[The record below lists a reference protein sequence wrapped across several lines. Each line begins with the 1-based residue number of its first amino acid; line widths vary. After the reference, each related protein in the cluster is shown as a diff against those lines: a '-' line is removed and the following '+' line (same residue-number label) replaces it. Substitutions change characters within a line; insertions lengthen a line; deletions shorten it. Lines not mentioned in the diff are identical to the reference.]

1 MLWYE
6 RVPLPSISTNAT
18 HGTAWTNTI
27 SVDDM
32 AAVVAQF
39 RLGAEIPGFRSFFPL
54 PLCHIGCPTRL
65 FATDMPA
72 MPSSPRSDM
81 ETDLTK
87 LSSPRIFLV
96 RMLVF
101 LVLCALI
108 GIVLYKQIV
117 VAFFANPG
125 LNALIGAV
133 LLIGIIL
140 SFRQVIRLYPEVRWV
155 NNFRIAD
162 PGLAVDRRPT
172 LLAPMAAILG
182 GERSGRMSISQ
193 QTMRHLLDSIATR
206 LDEARDISRYMTG
219 LLVFLGL
226 LGTFWGLIETV
237 GSVGK
242 VIDGLKVG
250 GDAGALFDTLKE
262 GLAAPLGGM
271 GISFSSSLFG
281 LAGSLIL
288 GFLDLQSS
296 QAQNRF
302 YTDLEDW
309 LATTVREYSSG
320 DGGAVAVAGGS
331 GNLQHAIERLRVAV
345 EEGAGT
351 RGTTAAMA
359 NLAEA
364 IQGLVAH
371 MRTEQQMI
379 REWADGQG
387 EQNREIKRLLER
399 LARQPEK
406 S

>member
-1 MLWYE
+1 M
-6 RVPLPSISTNAT
+6 I
-18 HGTAWTNTI
+18 
-27 SVDDM
+27 
-32 AAVVAQF
+32 
-39 RLGAEIPGFRSFFPL
+39 
-54 PLCHIGCPTRL
+54 
-65 FATDMPA
+65 PA
-72 MPSSPRSDM
+72 MPSGASPRSTIDI
-81 ETDLTK
+81 EYTK
-87 LSSPRIFLV
+87 LSSPSVFLV

-101 LVLCALI
+101 LVLCTLV
-108 GIVLYKQIV
+108 GVVLYKQIIL
-117 VAFFANPG
+117 AFFANPG

-133 LLIGIIL
+133 LFIGIVL
-140 SFRQVIRLYPEVRWV
+140 AFRQVIRLYPEVSWV

-162 PGLAVDRRPT
+162 PGLAPARHPK

-182 GERSGRMSISQ
+182 GERSGRMSITQ
-193 QTMRHLLDSIATR
+193 TTMRHLLDSIATR

-309 LATTVREYSSG
+309 LATTVREYGSG
-320 DGGAVAVAGGS
+320 EVAVAAATGGGVAS
-331 GNLQHAIERLRVAV
+331 GELQAAVERLRSVL
-345 EEGAGT
+345 EEGSGS

-359 NLAEA
+359 SLAEA
-364 IQGLVAH
+364 IQALVSH

-387 EQNREIKRLLER
+387 EQNREIRRLLER

-406 S
+406 G

>member
-1 MLWYE
+1 
-6 RVPLPSISTNAT
+6 
-18 HGTAWTNTI
+18 
-27 SVDDM
+27 
-32 AAVVAQF
+32 
-39 RLGAEIPGFRSFFPL
+39 
-54 PLCHIGCPTRL
+54 
-65 FATDMPA
+65 MPA
-72 MPSSPRSDM
+72 GPSSRSAM
-81 ETDLTK
+81 EIELNK

-101 LVLCALI
+101 LVLCGLLLV
-108 GIVLYKQIV
+108 VLYKPIIR
-117 VAFFANPG
+117 AFFANPG

-140 SFRQVIRLYPEVRWV
+140 SFRQVIRLYPEVSWV

-162 PGLAVDRRPT
+162 PGLAVDRHPT

-182 GERSGRMSISQ
+182 GERTGRMTISQ

-262 GLAAPLGGM
+262 GLAAPLSGM

-309 LATTVREYSSG
+309 LASTVREY
-320 DGGAVAVAGGS
+320 AGEGS
-331 GNLQHAIERLRVAV
+331 GPSGELQAAVERLRLTL
-345 EEGAGT
+345 EEGGAS

-364 IQGLVAH
+364 IQGLVSH

-387 EQNREIKRLLER
+387 EQNREIKKLLER
-399 LARQPEK
+399 IARQPEK
-406 S
+406 N

>member
-1 MLWYE
+1 M
-6 RVPLPSISTNAT
+6 
-18 HGTAWTNTI
+18 
-27 SVDDM
+27 
-32 AAVVAQF
+32 
-39 RLGAEIPGFRSFFPL
+39 
-54 PLCHIGCPTRL
+54 PTRS
-65 FATDMPA
+65 A
-72 MPSSPRSDM
+72 M
-81 ETDLTK
+81 EVELTK

-101 LVLCALI
+101 LVLCALVMV
-108 GIVLYKQIV
+108 VLYKQIIQ
-117 VAFFANPG
+117 AFFANPG
-125 LNALIGAV
+125 LNALIGLV
-133 LLIGIIL
+133 LLVGIIL
-140 SFRQVIRLYPEVRWV
+140 AFRQAIRLYPEVAWV

-162 PGLAVDRRPT
+162 PGLAVARHPT

-182 GERSGRMSISQ
+182 GERTGRMTISQ

-250 GDAGALFDTLKE
+250 GDAGALFETLKG

-309 LATTVREYSSG
+309 LATTVREYGSETPAG
-320 DGGAVAVAGGS
+320 DMQA
-331 GNLQHAIERLRVAV
+331 AIDRLRGAV
-345 EEGAGT
+345 EEGGSS
-351 RGTTAAMA
+351 RSTTAAMA

-399 LARQPEK
+399 LAKQPEK

>member
-1 MLWYE
+1 MPTSS
-6 RVPLPSISTNAT
+6 RST
-18 HGTAWTNTI
+18 
-27 SVDDM
+27 
-32 AAVVAQF
+32 
-39 RLGAEIPGFRSFFPL
+39 
-54 PLCHIGCPTRL
+54 
-65 FATDMPA
+65 
-72 MPSSPRSDM
+72 M
-81 ETDLTK
+81 ELEFTK
-87 LSSPRIFLV
+87 LASPRIFLV

-101 LVLCALI
+101 LVLCSLVMV
-108 GIVLYKQIV
+108 VLYRQIIT
-117 VAFFANPG
+117 AFFANPG
-125 LNALIGAV
+125 LNALIGLV

-140 SFRQVIRLYPEVRWV
+140 SFRQVVRLYPEVAWV
-155 NNFRIAD
+155 NNFRVAD
-162 PGLAVDRRPT
+162 PGLALARHPT

-182 GERSGRMSISQ
+182 GERSGRMTISQ

-309 LATTVREYSSG
+309 LATTVRGYSGETGPSG
-320 DGGAVAVAGGS
+320 DLQAAVDRLRTSLEDGGS
-331 GNLQHAIERLRVAV
+331 SR
-345 EEGAGT
+345 
-351 RGTTAAMA
+351 TTTTAMA

-364 IQGLVAH
+364 IQGLVTH

-387 EQNREIKRLLER
+387 EQSREIKKLLER
-399 LARQPEK
+399 IARQPENN
-406 S
+406 

>member
-1 MLWYE
+1 
-6 RVPLPSISTNAT
+6 
-18 HGTAWTNTI
+18 
-27 SVDDM
+27 
-32 AAVVAQF
+32 
-39 RLGAEIPGFRSFFPL
+39 
-54 PLCHIGCPTRL
+54 
-65 FATDMPA
+65 
-72 MPSSPRSDM
+72 MPSGTSPRSTID
-81 ETDLTK
+81 TDYTK
-87 LSSPRIFLV
+87 LSSPSVFLV

-101 LVLCALI
+101 LVLCALV
-108 GIVLYKQIV
+108 GVVLYKQIIQ
-117 VAFFANPG
+117 AFFANPG
-125 LNALIGAV
+125 LNALIGGV
-133 LLIGIIL
+133 MFIGIIL
-140 SFRQVIRLYPEVRWV
+140 AFRQVIRLYPEVSWV

-162 PGLAVDRRPT
+162 PGLAPARHPK

-182 GERSGRMSISQ
+182 GERSGRMTMTQ
-193 QTMRHLLDSIATR
+193 TTMRHLLDSIATR

-250 GDAGALFDTLKE
+250 GDSGALFDTLKE

-309 LATTVREYSSG
+309 LATTVREY
-320 DGGAVAVAGGS
+320 GGGEVAVASSGGVAS
-331 GNLQHAIERLRVAV
+331 GELQAAVERLRIVL
-345 EEGAGT
+345 EEGTAS
-351 RGTTAAMA
+351 RSTTASMA
-359 NLAEA
+359 SLAEA
-364 IQGLVAH
+364 IQALVSH

-387 EQNREIKRLLER
+387 EQNREIRRLLER
-399 LARQPEK
+399 IARQPEK
-406 S
+406 SRASWL

>member
-1 MLWYE
+1 
-6 RVPLPSISTNAT
+6 
-18 HGTAWTNTI
+18 
-27 SVDDM
+27 M
-32 AAVVAQF
+32 A
-39 RLGAEIPGFRSFFPL
+39 LN
-54 PLCHIGCPTRL
+54 
-65 FATDMPA
+65 
-72 MPSSPRSDM
+72 PRSAM
-81 ETDLTK
+81 EIELSK

-96 RMLVF
+96 RMVVF

-108 GIVLYKQIV
+108 GFVLYKQIV
-117 VAFFANPG
+117 TAFFANPG

-133 LLIGIIL
+133 LLIGIVL
-140 SFRQVIRLYPEVRWV
+140 SFRQVVRLYPEVAWV

-162 PGLAVDRRPT
+162 PGLAIEQRPT

-182 GERSGRMSISQ
+182 GERSGRMTITQ

-309 LATTVREYSSG
+309 LASTVKGYAAEG
-320 DGGAVAVAGGS
+320 TGATAELQNAIDRLRAGLEEAGG
-331 GNLQHAIERLRVAV
+331 NRAA
-345 EEGAGT
+345 
-351 RGTTAAMA
+351 TAAMA
-359 NLAEA
+359 TLAEA

-387 EQNREIKRLLER
+387 EQSREIKKLLER

-406 S
+406 N

>member
-1 MLWYE
+1 M
-6 RVPLPSISTNAT
+6 
-18 HGTAWTNTI
+18 
-27 SVDDM
+27 
-32 AAVVAQF
+32 
-39 RLGAEIPGFRSFFPL
+39 EIEL
-54 PLCHIGCPTRL
+54 N
-65 FATDMPA
+65 
-72 MPSSPRSDM
+72 
-81 ETDLTK
+81 K

-101 LVLCALI
+101 LVLCTLLLV
-108 GIVLYKQIV
+108 VLYKQII

-140 SFRQVIRLYPEVRWV
+140 SFRQVVRLYPEVAWV
-155 NNFRIAD
+155 NSFRISD
-162 PGLAVDRRPT
+162 PGLAVERHPT

-182 GERSGRMSISQ
+182 GERTGRMQISQ

-242 VIDGLKVG
+242 VIEGLKVG
-250 GDAGALFDTLKE
+250 GDAGSLFDTLKE

-309 LATTVREYSSG
+309 LASTVREYTRDGASG
-320 DGGAVAVAGGS
+320 PGGELQAAV
-331 GNLQHAIERLRVAV
+331 ERLRLTL
-345 EEGAGT
+345 EEGGAS

-364 IQGLVAH
+364 IQGLVTH

-387 EQNREIKRLLER
+387 EQNREIKKLLER
-399 LARQPEK
+399 IARQPEK
-406 S
+406 N

>member
-1 MLWYE
+1 M
-6 RVPLPSISTNAT
+6 PP
-18 HGTAWTNTI
+18 
-27 SVDDM
+27 
-32 AAVVAQF
+32 
-39 RLGAEIPGFRSFFPL
+39 GA
-54 PLCHIGCPTRL
+54 
-65 FATDMPA
+65 
-72 MPSSPRSDM
+72 SPRSTL
-81 ETDLTK
+81 EIEYAK
-87 LSSPRIFLV
+87 LSSPSVFLV

-101 LVLCALI
+101 LVLCTLV
-108 GIVLYKQIV
+108 GVVLYKQIIQ
-117 VAFFANPG
+117 AFFANPG

-133 LLIGIIL
+133 LFIGIVL
-140 SFRQVIRLYPEVRWV
+140 AFRQVIRLYPEVSWV

-162 PGLAVDRRPT
+162 PGLAPARHPK
-172 LLAPMAAILG
+172 LLAPMAMILG
-182 GERSGRMSISQ
+182 GERTGRMSITQ
-193 QTMRHLLDSIATR
+193 TTMRHLLDSIATR

-309 LATTVREYSSG
+309 LATTVREYGSGEVAAVASSG
-320 DGGAVAVAGGS
+320 GGVASGELQAAV
-331 GNLQHAIERLRVAV
+331 ERLRSVLD
-345 EEGAGT
+345 EGSAS

-359 NLAEA
+359 SLAEA
-364 IQGLVAH
+364 IQALVSH

-387 EQNREIKRLLER
+387 EQNREIRRLLER
-399 LARQPEK
+399 IARQPEK

>member
-1 MLWYE
+1 MDVEL
-6 RVPLPSISTNAT
+6 S
-18 HGTAWTNTI
+18 
-27 SVDDM
+27 
-32 AAVVAQF
+32 
-39 RLGAEIPGFRSFFPL
+39 
-54 PLCHIGCPTRL
+54 
-65 FATDMPA
+65 
-72 MPSSPRSDM
+72 
-81 ETDLTK
+81 K
-87 LSSPRIFLV
+87 LSSPRIFLI

-101 LVLCALI
+101 LVLCGLV
-108 GIVLYKQIV
+108 GVVLYKQIV
-117 VAFFANPG
+117 QAFFANPG

-133 LLIGIIL
+133 LFIGTIL
-140 SFRQVIRLYPEVRWV
+140 SFRQVIRLYPEVSWV

-162 PGLAVDRRPT
+162 PGLAVARHPK

-182 GERSGRMSISQ
+182 RERTGRMTISQ

-250 GDAGALFDTLKE
+250 GDAGALFDTLKG

-309 LATTVREYSSG
+309 LATTVRDLGVESSG
-320 DGGAVAVAGGS
+320 AGAGAAGLAIGGELRAAIDKLREALVDSAGGK
-331 GNLQHAIERLRVAV
+331 GTVAIV
-345 EEGAGT
+345 
-351 RGTTAAMA
+351 
-359 NLAEA
+359 NLAESL
-364 IQGLVAH
+364 QGLIHH
-371 MRTEQQMI
+371 MRSEQQMI
-379 REWADGQG
+379 RDWVDAQA
-387 EQNREIKRLLER
+387 EQHRDIRKLLEI
-399 LARQPEK
+399 LVHETQK
-406 S
+406 M

>member
-1 MLWYE
+1 M
-6 RVPLPSISTNAT
+6 
-18 HGTAWTNTI
+18 
-27 SVDDM
+27 
-32 AAVVAQF
+32 
-39 RLGAEIPGFRSFFPL
+39 EIEL
-54 PLCHIGCPTRL
+54 N
-65 FATDMPA
+65 
-72 MPSSPRSDM
+72 
-81 ETDLTK
+81 K

-101 LVLCALI
+101 LVLCALLMV
-108 GIVLYKQIV
+108 VLYKQIIL
-117 VAFFANPG
+117 AFFANPG
-125 LNALIGAV
+125 LNALIGLV
-133 LLIGIIL
+133 LLIGTIL
-140 SFRQVIRLYPEVRWV
+140 SFRQVIRLYPEVAWV

-162 PGLAVDRRPT
+162 PGIASERQRPT

-182 GERSGRMSISQ
+182 GERTGRMSISQ

-309 LATTVREYSSG
+309 LASTVRGYSSE
-320 DGGAVAVAGGS
+320 AAGGD
-331 GNLQHAIERLRVAV
+331 LQTAVERLRATM
-345 EEGAGT
+345 EDGGGG

-371 MRTEQQMI
+371 MRSEQQMI

-387 EQNREIKRLLER
+387 EQNREIKKLLER
-399 LARQPEK
+399 IARQPENN
-406 S
+406 

>member
-1 MLWYE
+1 
-6 RVPLPSISTNAT
+6 
-18 HGTAWTNTI
+18 
-27 SVDDM
+27 
-32 AAVVAQF
+32 
-39 RLGAEIPGFRSFFPL
+39 
-54 PLCHIGCPTRL
+54 
-65 FATDMPA
+65 
-72 MPSSPRSDM
+72 
-81 ETDLTK
+81 
-87 LSSPRIFLV
+87 
-96 RMLVF
+96 
-101 LVLCALI
+101 
-108 GIVLYKQIV
+108 
-117 VAFFANPG
+117 
-125 LNALIGAV
+125 
-133 LLIGIIL
+133 
-140 SFRQVIRLYPEVRWV
+140 VIRLYPEVAWV

-162 PGLAVDRRPT
+162 PGLAIDRRPT

-182 GERSGRMSISQ
+182 GERTGRMTISQ

-262 GLAAPLGGM
+262 GLAAPLSGM

-309 LATTVREYSSG
+309 LASTVREYSG
-320 DGGAVAVAGGS
+320 EAAIGGGG
-331 GNLQHAIERLRVAV
+331 GGGELQHAMERLRAVV
-345 EEGAGT
+345 EESGGS
-351 RGTTAAMA
+351 RNTTAAMA

-387 EQNREIKRLLER
+387 EQNREIKKLLER
-399 LARQPEK
+399 ISRQPEK

>member
-1 MLWYE
+1 
-6 RVPLPSISTNAT
+6 
-18 HGTAWTNTI
+18 
-27 SVDDM
+27 M
-32 AAVVAQF
+32 APTTRSAM
-39 RLGAEIPGFRSFFPL
+39 EI
-54 PLCHIGCPTRL
+54 
-65 FATDMPA
+65 
-72 MPSSPRSDM
+72 
-81 ETDLTK
+81 ELTK

-101 LVLCALI
+101 LVLCSLI
-108 GIVLYKQIV
+108 LFVLYKQII

-140 SFRQVIRLYPEVRWV
+140 SFRQVIRLYPEVSWV

-162 PGLAVDRRPT
+162 PGLALDRRPT

-182 GERSGRMSISQ
+182 GERSGRMTISQ

-237 GSVGK
+237 SSVGK

-250 GDAGALFDTLKE
+250 GDAGSLFDTLKE
-262 GLAAPLGGM
+262 GLAAPLSGM

-288 GFLDLQSS
+288 GFLDLQTS

-309 LATTVREYSSG
+309 LSTTVQDLGAG
-320 DGGAVAVAGGS
+320 DEHLPAPVERAAPSHELRVAF
-331 GNLQHAIERLRVAV
+331 ERLREAIV
-345 EEGAGT
+345 ESGSNRQAT
-351 RGTTAAMA
+351 SAMA

-364 IQGLVAH
+364 IQGLVHH

-379 REWADGQG
+379 RDWVDSQA
-387 EQNREIKRLLER
+387 EQHREIRRLLEVLVR
-399 LARQPEK
+399 ETVHK
-406 S
+406 

>member
-1 MLWYE
+1 
-6 RVPLPSISTNAT
+6 
-18 HGTAWTNTI
+18 
-27 SVDDM
+27 
-32 AAVVAQF
+32 
-39 RLGAEIPGFRSFFPL
+39 
-54 PLCHIGCPTRL
+54 
-65 FATDMPA
+65 
-72 MPSSPRSDM
+72 M
-81 ETDLTK
+81 ELELTK

-101 LVLCALI
+101 LVLCALVM
-108 GIVLYKQIV
+108 IVLYKQIV
-117 VAFFANPG
+117 LAFFANPG

-133 LLIGIIL
+133 LAIGIIL
-140 SFRQVIRLYPEVRWV
+140 SFRQVIRLYPEVAWV

-162 PGLAVDRRPT
+162 PGLAIDRRPT

-182 GERSGRMSISQ
+182 GERTGRMTISQ

-242 VIDGLKVG
+242 VIDSLKVG
-250 GDAGALFDTLKE
+250 GDAGALFETLKE

-309 LATTVREYSSG
+309 LASTVRGYSGG
-320 DGGAVAVAGGS
+320 DAGS
-331 GNLQHAIERLRVAV
+331 DLQTAIERLRATMD
-345 EEGAGT
+345 EGGGS

-371 MRTEQQMI
+371 MRSEQQMI

-387 EQNREIKRLLER
+387 EQNREIKKLLER
-399 LARQPEK
+399 IARQPENN
-406 S
+406 